1 MERVDQSDLP
11 ALASKPVVLFDFDGT
26 VADTQTAIFRSVREV
41 LSRRGYDLSDD
52 QLRPLI
58 GPPLEE
64 GIRLVCDIDADGARE
79 VAVEYRALFE
89 RTVTAD
95 EIPVFPGM
103 RELLDALRSQGRR
116 IAVATSRIE
125 SATKDLIAMLGV
137 TQFHAIAGRVSGVR
151 YSKTESISAALDLLD
166 ASPDQ
171 AVMIGDRKERPH
183 SASPASGCIR
193 GRPRTASWRGRGPWP
208 FVGPSTRSPL
218 CSAYRDKILRNVSI
232 RSRSGSPGRRMRG
245 DEHGI

>member
-171 AVMIGDRKERPH
+171 AVMIGDRKYDVLGAAALGIPCIGLYSGAAEDGELEGAGAVAVCR
-183 SASPASGCIR
+183 SIDEIASLLG
-193 GRPRTASWRGRGPWP
+193 
-208 FVGPSTRSPL
+208 V
-218 CSAYRDKILRNVSI
+218 
-232 RSRSGSPGRRMRG
+232 
-245 DEHGI
+245 

>member
-1 MERVDQSDLP
+1 MERVDQFDLP

-26 VADTQTAIFRSVREV
+26 VADTQPAIFRSVREV

-79 VAVEYRALFE
+79 VAIEYRALFE

-103 RELLDALRSQGRR
+103 RELLDALRSRGRR

-137 TQFHAIAGRVSGVR
+137 TQFHAIAGRVQGVR
-151 YSKTESISAALDLLD
+151 YSKAESISAALDLLD

-171 AVMIGDRKERPH
+171 AVMIGDRKYDVLGAAALGIPCIGLYSGAAEDGELEGAGAVAVCR
-183 SASPASGCIR
+183 SIDEIASLLG
-193 GRPRTASWRGRGPWP
+193 
-208 FVGPSTRSPL
+208 V
-218 CSAYRDKILRNVSI
+218 
-232 RSRSGSPGRRMRG
+232 
-245 DEHGI
+245 

>member
-26 VADTQTAIFRSVREV
+26 VADTQPAIFRSVREV

-137 TQFHAIAGRVSGVR
+137 TQFHAIAGRVPGVR

-171 AVMIGDRKERPH
+171 AVMIGDRKYDVLGAAALGIPCIGLYSGAAEDGELEGAGAVAVCR
-183 SASPASGCIR
+183 SIDEIASLLG
-193 GRPRTASWRGRGPWP
+193 
-208 FVGPSTRSPL
+208 V
-218 CSAYRDKILRNVSI
+218 
-232 RSRSGSPGRRMRG
+232 
-245 DEHGI
+245 

>member
-1 MERVDQSDLP
+1 MERVDQFDLP

-26 VADTQTAIFRSVREV
+26 VADTQPAIFRSVREV

-79 VAVEYRALFE
+79 VAIEYRALFE

-103 RELLDALRSQGRR
+103 RELLDALRSRGRR

-137 TQFHAIAGRVSGVR
+137 TQFHAIADRVQGVR
-151 YSKTESISAALDLLD
+151 YSKAESISAALDLLD

-171 AVMIGDRKERPH
+171 AVMIGDRKYDVLGAAALGIPCIGLYSGAAEDGELEGAGAVAVCR
-183 SASPASGCIR
+183 SIDEIASLLG
-193 GRPRTASWRGRGPWP
+193 
-208 FVGPSTRSPL
+208 V
-218 CSAYRDKILRNVSI
+218 
-232 RSRSGSPGRRMRG
+232 
-245 DEHGI
+245 

>member
-1 MERVDQSDLP
+1 MERVNQSDLS
-11 ALASKPVVLFDFDGT
+11 ALALKPVVLFDFDGT
-26 VADTQTAIFRSVREV
+26 VADTQPAIFRSVREV

-103 RELLDALRSQGRR
+103 RELLDALRSRGRR

-137 TQFHAIAGRVSGVR
+137 TQFHAIAGRVPGVR
-151 YSKTESISAALDLLD
+151 YSKAESISAALDLLD

-171 AVMIGDRKERPH
+171 AVMIGDRKYDVLGAAALGIPCIGLYSGAAEAGELEGAGAVAVCR
-183 SASPASGCIR
+183 SIDELASLLG
-193 GRPRTASWRGRGPWP
+193 
-208 FVGPSTRSPL
+208 V
-218 CSAYRDKILRNVSI
+218 
-232 RSRSGSPGRRMRG
+232 
-245 DEHGI
+245 

>member
-1 MERVDQSDLP
+1 MERVSQSELS
-11 ALASKPVVLFDFDGT
+11 ALASKAVVLFDFDGT
-26 VADTQTAIFRSVREV
+26 VADTQPAIFRSVREV

-103 RELLDALRSQGRR
+103 RELLDALRSRGRR

-137 TQFHAIAGRVSGVR
+137 TQFHAIAGRVPGVR
-151 YSKTESISAALDLLD
+151 YSKAESISAALDLLD

-171 AVMIGDRKERPH
+171 AVMIGDRKYDVLGA
-183 SASPASGCIR
+183 ASLGIPCIGLYSGAAEAGELEGAGAVAVCRSIDELASLLG
-193 GRPRTASWRGRGPWP
+193 
-208 FVGPSTRSPL
+208 V
-218 CSAYRDKILRNVSI
+218 
-232 RSRSGSPGRRMRG
+232 
-245 DEHGI
+245 